1 MPDKQVRVTFQ
12 PHGRDVFVL
21 PGTKLLEAAGR
32 AGLTIDTPCGGQGT
46 CGKCRVQITTRPAA
60 PSSADKDFFSEV
72 ELQAGWR
79 LACQT
84 ALADRTAVR
93 IPESSLFAD
102 QHRILIEAQT
112 AAAEEILPAVRK
124 VYVELPAPTLADG
137 SADLQRL
144 ERQVGPV
151 KVDLAVLRELPG
163 LLRKCNFKGT
173 AVLADHRLIDFEPGD
188 TSRQCCGAAFDIGT
202 TTMVGSLLDLCTGE
216 ELAVASA
223 INPQVSF
230 GEDILSRIDYSKAA
244 PQHAEKLRRAVVT
257 AVVDMIEQMCSE
269 AGVPRER
276 IYEITFAGNTA
287 MEHLLCGIDVA
298 QLGEVPFAPAF
309 ERGLMLPAE
318 ELGIP
323 IHPRA
328 AAYVFPVIGGFVGGD
343 IVAGMLATRLTAQEA
358 TAMMVDV
365 GTNGEIVLAH
375 DGRIWAAST
384 AAGPAFEGARISC
397 GMHASAG
404 AIEKVVFAGD
414 IRCGVIGNVQPRGL
428 CGSGLIDLLAELLR
442 AGLVLPDGR
451 MLPPDELPASVP
463 AALKRRVCLGDDGQT
478 QFLIASGA
486 KRRDKPVLLGQ
497 RDVRELQLA
506 AGAVRAGIEILLSRA
521 GLSSMELDLLLIAG
535 GFGSFIRRSN
545 AQRIGLLPAEI
556 DHRRIHYVGNAS
568 LSGARWALLS
578 TKARKEAELL
588 ARRTLHVG
596 LSEDPDFQRTF
607 VEAMIFPAVG

>member
-1 MPDKQVRVTFQ
+1 MSDKQVRVTFQ

-32 AGLTIDTPCGGQGT
+32 VGLSIDTPCGGQGT
-46 CGKCRVQITTRPAA
+46 CGKCRVQITTRPVA
-60 PSSADKDFFSEV
+60 PSSADKDFFSDV

-84 ALADRTAVR
+84 AIAGRTVVHV
-93 IPESSLFAD
+93 PESSLLAD
-102 QHRILIEAQT
+102 RHRILTEVQT

-124 VYVELPAPTLADG
+124 IYVELPAPTLAEG
-137 SADLQRL
+137 SADLHRL

-151 KVDLAVLRELPG
+151 KADLALLRRLPG
-163 LLRKCNFKGT
+163 LLRKSNFKGT
-173 AVLADHRLIDFEPGD
+173 AVLAGHTLIDFEPGD
-188 TSRQCCGAAFDIGT
+188 TSKQCYGVAFDVGT

-216 ELAVASA
+216 ELTIASA
-223 INPQVSF
+223 INPQVSL
-230 GEDILSRIDYSKAA
+230 GDDILSRINYSKTDE
-244 PQHAEKLRRAVVT
+244 QHAEELRRLVVA
-257 AVVDMIEQMCSE
+257 AVVDMIEQMCSK
-269 AGVPRER
+269 ASVPCDR

-298 QLGEVPFAPAF
+298 QLGEIPFSPAF
-309 ERGLMLPAE
+309 ERGLMLRAG
-318 ELGIP
+318 ELGLSV
-323 IHPRA
+323 HPGA

-343 IVAGMLATRLTAQEA
+343 IVAGMLATKLTAQA
-358 TAMMVDV
+358 SSALMVDV

-375 DGRIWAAST
+375 GGRIWAAST

-397 GMHASAG
+397 GMRASAG
-404 AIEKVVFAGD
+404 AIEKVVFAD
-414 IRCGVIGNVQPRGL
+414 DLSCGVIGNVQPRGL

-442 AGLVLPDGR
+442 AGLVLPNGR

-486 KRRDKPVLLGQ
+486 GQQDRSVLLRQ

-521 GLSSMELDLLLIAG
+521 GLSGAELDLLLIAG

-545 AQRIGLLPAEI
+545 AQRIGLLPAGI
-556 DHRRIHYVGNAS
+556 DHRRINYVGNAS
-568 LSGARWALLS
+568 LGGARWALLS

-596 LSEDPDFQRTF
+596 LSEDPDFQRMF
-607 VEAMIFPAVG
+607 VEAMIFPAVE